1 MITQPEEWQ
10 TYVAWVNRSGAALY
24 ILTLLIQEVES
35 AKKRLQN
42 YLLNPAPKEMLSQIL
57 ESLVGGV

>member
-1 MITQPEEWQ
+1 VITQPEEWQ